1 MKPDA
6 PSGGGRTEHMPE
18 KSRGRAVRRF
28 HLYHE
33 GLHAATIT
41 EEPGKL
47 ISTAGPPAG
56 GPPAHPWVH
65 FVSYQAIYESE
76 LAGLL
81 HQASDFDDYLMLIV
95 QAGYD
100 IGSDDVRA
108 MKSHGAGVRLLD
120 GTTPVGA
127 CWASGGQCT
136 CLWAQPDKGEKIYPQ
151 GRLTVYERAWAERLH
166 AALQAAS
173 DYDAFCQA
181 AARMGL
187 RLVQLTVRSW

>member
-1 MKPDA
+1 MLEGFTARP
-6 PSGGGRTEHMPE
+6 
-18 KSRGRAVRRF
+18 VRRF
-28 HLYHE
+28 NLYHE

-41 EEPGKL
+41 DEPGKL

-81 HQASDFDDYLMLIV
+81 HQASGFDDYLMLIV

-100 IGSDDVRA
+100 IGSDDIRA

-120 GTTPVGA
+120 GAMPAGA
-127 CWASGGQCT
+127 CWASGGQFT
-136 CLWAQPDKGEKIYPQ
+136 CLWAQPDKGQDIYPQ
-151 GRLTVYERAWAERLH
+151 GRLTVYERAWAERLL

-173 DYDAFCQA
+173 DYDGFYKA
-181 AARMGL
+181 AADLGL
-187 RLVQLTVRSW
+187 RLIQLVARSW

>member
-1 MKPDA
+1 MLEGFAARP
-6 PSGGGRTEHMPE
+6 
-18 KSRGRAVRRF
+18 VRRF

-33 GLHAATIT
+33 GLHAATISD
-41 EEPGKL
+41 EPGNL

-56 GPPAHPWVH
+56 GPPPHPWVH
-65 FVSYQAIYESE
+65 FISYQAIYESE

-81 HQASDFDDYLMLIV
+81 HQASDFDDYLLLVI

-120 GTTPVGA
+120 SATPASA
-127 CWASGGQCT
+127 CWAAGGQFT
-136 CLWAQPDKGEKIYPQ
+136 CLWAQPDKGEELYPQ
-151 GRLTVYERAWAERLH
+151 GRLTVYERAWAERLY
-166 AALQAAS
+166 AALQAAGS
-173 DYDAFCQA
+173 YDTFCQA
-181 AARMGL
+181 AAGTGL